1 MATTNSFK
9 VAAETLKGLRPDGR
23 LVLIGMSDDSFV
35 IANPLKVMENRLQII
50 GSNQNSREYLYEPL
64 DYVVKGEVK
73 VMEETFSLDDA
84 ADAYEKMAS
93 GKVTFPCCHYSLVKI
108 NHHRQIRAGE
118 SVMD

>member
-1 MATTNSFK
+1 
-9 VAAETLKGLRPDGR
+9 
-23 LVLIGMSDDSFV
+23 MSDDSFV

-93 GKVTFPCCHYSLVKI
+93 GKVPFPCCHYSLVKI
-108 NHHRQIRAGE
+108 NHHRQICAGE
-118 SVMD
+118 SKGLRRDWGLIPTCLQAN